1 MLQVSNVNYRKQKF
15 QLGKS
20 CFAIIKGEEIIHH
33 FNYKSLDGGFNHLVK
48 DIYEFHVG
56 MAQHK
61 EILYMGPLFA
71 F

>member
-1 MLQVSNVNYRKQKF
+1 MQVSNVNYRKQKF

-20 CFAIIKGEEIIHH
+20 CFAIIKGEENVSSSQI
-33 FNYKSLDGGFNHLVK
+33 YKLRSWGFNHLVK